1 MMKIL
6 EVCVES
12 IESVKA
18 ARRGGAQRIELC
30 AALSE
35 GGVTPSAGLIEAA
48 RRLGP
53 GKLHVLVRARG
64 GDFVYSND
72 EVDCMVRDIE
82 TCRTL
87 GVDGVVVGALTP
99 QGDIDVDACRRMVE
113 AASGMQVT
121 FHRAFD
127 RCNRPLE
134 ALEQIIALGCTRLL
148 TSGQQDSALQGT
160 GLIRQLVEQAAGRIT
175 VMPGAGVNEEN
186 AARILDATGATEI
199 HGSIR
204 TGLITDPNKVKTLIT
219 RINET

>member
-1 MMKIL
+1 MKIL
-6 EVCVES
+6 EVCVET

-18 ARRGGAQRIELC
+18 ARCGGAQRIELC
-30 AALSE
+30 AVLSE

-53 GKLHVLVRARG
+53 EKMHVLVRARG
-64 GDFVYSND
+64 GDFVYTDD

-82 TCRTL
+82 MCREL

-99 QGDIDVDACRRMVE
+99 QGDIDVEACRRMVE
-113 AASGMQVT
+113 AARGMQVT

-134 ALEQIIALGCTRLL
+134 ALEQIIELGCTRLL
-148 TSGQQDSALQGT
+148 TSGQQESALQGT
-160 GLIRQLVEQAAGRIT
+160 GLIRQLVEQAAGRIII
-175 VMPGAGVNEEN
+175 MPGAGVDEN
-186 AARILDATGATEI
+186 KAAGILAATGATEI

-204 TGLITDPNKVKTLIT
+204 TGLTTDPIKVKSLIT
-219 RINET
+219 SINEK